1 MSAAFRIFLCY
12 SSPQHHHQH
21 RLTTLFMVTKPHHT
35 CMTKHAHTHTKSYR
49 HPWLG
54 TGMMLQVLACVL
66 MQLTSESQLGSQL
79 TCATRTQWRALGTH
93 ISVCQDLRH
102 NYARFIATLV
112 EWARWRLCKSPTSPP
127 PPTPFGFQFCGTFLL
142 KQQNFMIARSLEYA
156 FKTAKFG

>member
-1 MSAAFRIFLCY
+1 MSAAFRIFLCF

-35 CMTKHAHTHTKSYR
+35 CMTKHAHTHKILSPSVAGYWNDVASAR
-49 HPWLG
+49 LRLDAADFWI
-54 TGMMLQVLACVL
+54 AAR
-66 MQLTSESQLGSQL
+66 LTTDLRNTNAMES
-79 TCATRTQWRALGTH
+79 AWH

-127 PPTPFGFQFCGTFLL
+127 PPPSPFGFQFCGTFLL